1 MRYKQGREIMI
12 NGEKVAL
19 TYFVSVRNCN
29 VIENLTDM
37 PNIEELRRCLAM
49 NHRDEVWLTM
59 NQK

>member
-12 NGEKVAL
+12 NGEKVKL

-37 PNIEELRRCLAM
+37 PNIEELRKCLTM
-49 NHRDEVWLTM
+49 NHKDEVWLTM
-59 NQK
+59 DQK